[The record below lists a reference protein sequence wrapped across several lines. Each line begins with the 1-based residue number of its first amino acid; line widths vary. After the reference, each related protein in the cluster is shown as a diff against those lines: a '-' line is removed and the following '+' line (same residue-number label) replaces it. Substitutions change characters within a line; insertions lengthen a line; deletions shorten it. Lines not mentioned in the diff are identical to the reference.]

1 MPNYMT
7 FIFDAAS
14 IKALVDK
21 EPDYFLMNVGSRII
35 DDPENPDKKLAVLT
49 VDAQAFKTSEPEP
62 LLVKAGCPSPPCKP
76 TGGIQ

>member
-14 IKALVDK
+14 IKEMIDL

-35 DDPENPDKKLAVLT
+35 DDPENPSKKLAVLT
-49 VDAQAFKTSEPEP
+49 VDAQAFAKEGTEP
-62 LLVKAGCPSPPCKP
+62 LAVKAGCPSPPCKASV
-76 TGGIQ
+76 GN

>member
-14 IKALVDK
+14 IKELVDL

-35 DDPENPDKKLAVLT
+35 DDPENANKKLAVLT
-49 VDAQAFKTSEPEP
+49 VDAQAFKTGEPDP
-62 LLVKAGCPSPPCKP
+62 LLVKAGCPVPPCKP
-76 TGGIQ
+76 GGGVN